1 MFLCFSSDIRT
12 GVDTRLTGDDCTT
25 LPTFNLRSDESFGI
39 HTVICHF
46 DSRPK
51 TSDISWFRF
60 ARNVVAEDKKLDVEY
75 LLHS

>member
-1 MFLCFSSDIRT
+1 MFSCFSSNIST
-12 GVDTRLTGDDCTT
+12 GVDTRLTGNDFTT
-25 LPTFNLRSDESFGI
+25 LPAFDLRSDESFGI
-39 HTVICHF
+39 HAVICHF

-60 ARNVVAEDKKLDVEY
+60 ARNIVAEDKKLDVEY